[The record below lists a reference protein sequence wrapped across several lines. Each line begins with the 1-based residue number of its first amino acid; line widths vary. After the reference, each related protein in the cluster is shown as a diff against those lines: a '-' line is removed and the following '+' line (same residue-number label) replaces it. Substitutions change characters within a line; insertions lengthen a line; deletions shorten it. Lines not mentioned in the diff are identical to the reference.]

1 MILLIDNYD
10 SFTYNLY
17 QYVGEIY
24 EDILVKRNDEVTLEE
39 IKNLKPEGIILSPG
53 PGVPEKAGICVD
65 VIKKFAGSVPILGI
79 CLGHQAIGY
88 AYGANVVRAKKI
100 MHGKTSR
107 IKHDE
112 IGIFNGIKNPL
123 EVMRYHSL
131 ILDTKNFP
139 NELSITA
146 KSQDDDVIMAVK
158 HKVYE
163 VYGLQF
169 HPESIK
175 TEFGRIMI
183 RNFVEGI
190 CNVKSGNK
198 KIS

>member
-1 MILLIDNYD
+1 VILIIDNYD

-24 EDILVKRNDEVTLEE
+24 EDILVKRNDEITLEE
-39 IKNLKPEGIILSPG
+39 IDKLKPEGIILSPG
-53 PGVPEKAGICVD
+53 PGVPQNAGICVE
-65 VIKKFAGSVPILGI
+65 VIKTFQGKVPILGI

-88 AYGANVVRAKKI
+88 AYGGNVVRAKNI
-100 MHGKTSR
+100 MHGKTSN
-107 IKHDE
+107 IKHD
-112 IGIFNGIKNPL
+112 GTGLFKGVKNPL

-131 ILDTKNFP
+131 VVDKEAFP
-139 NELSITA
+139 KELVITA
-146 KSQDDDVIMAVK
+146 ESLDDGVVMALK
-158 HKVYE
+158 HMDYE

-175 TEFGRIMI
+175 TEDGKIMI
-183 RNFVEGI
+183 KNFLEVI
-190 CNVKSGNK
+190 CNVTGSDK

>member
-1 MILLIDNYD
+1 LILIIDNYD

-24 EDILVKRNDEVTLEE
+24 EDILVKRNDEITLDE
-39 IKNLKPEGIILSPG
+39 IDNLKPQGIILSPG

-65 VIKKFAGSVPILGI
+65 VIKTFERKVPILGI

-88 AYGANVVRAKKI
+88 AYGGNVVRAKNI
-100 MHGKTSR
+100 MHGKTSH
-107 IKHDE
+107 IKHYGE
-112 IGIFNGIKNPL
+112 GLFKGVKKPL

-131 ILDTKNFP
+131 VVEKETFP
-139 NELSITA
+139 KELVITA
-146 KSQDDDVIMAVK
+146 ESLDDGVVMALK
-158 HKVYE
+158 HRKYD

-175 TEFGRIMI
+175 TEDGKIMI
-183 RNFVEGI
+183 KNFLEGI
-190 CNVKSGNK
+190 CHVTGCNK